1 MSADLRSGVVA
12 SGDVKIEPV
21 RKLTG
26 LYRPPPDK
34 SITHRALI
42 LAALAPGRSTISP
55 ISGAA
60 DVAHTVSCLRQLG
73 VAIEERQG
81 TWVIDSPGA
90 GGWTPPERALDC
102 GNSGTTMRLLA
113 GCLAGRPFD
122 STLIGDESLSRRPM
136 LRVAEPLQRM
146 GARIALADGGT
157 SPIKISGTPLRGIDY
172 ESPVASAQVKSAVLL
187 AGLGAAGETSVVEPT
202 PTRDH
207 TERMLAAT
215 GADCAIVLPSRPS
228 GDKRERLLASS
239 GEETEATPAR
249 RTIRLGNQRTLAPCD
264 WTIPGD
270 FSAAAFIIAAAVGV
284 HKAEVIVADVGLN
297 PTRIGL
303 LRILNRMGAR
313 LDVKRQDH
321 SECEPRGQIRLG
333 ATATLKAV
341 RVGEN
346 EVPGVIDELPVLAIL
361 AARAEGVTVIRGA
374 AELRHKES
382 DRIAAVTANLR
393 AMGAKVAELEDGW
406 AIEGP
411 TEWHAATIDPAGDHR
426 IAMAFSVAAL
436 WADGP
441 SVIHNAGVMAVSDPD
456 FLANLIALAR

>member
-1 MSADLRSGVVA
+1 MVA

-73 VAIEERQG
+73 VAVEERQG
-81 TWVIDSPGA
+81 TWVIDSPGV

-113 GCLAGRPFD
+113 GCLAGRPFG

-146 GARIALADGGT
+146 GAQIALAAGGA
-157 SPIKISGTPLRGIDY
+157 SPIKISGMSLRGIDY
-172 ESPVASAQVKSAVLL
+172 ELPVASAQVKAAVLL

-207 TERMLAAT
+207 TERMLAAA
-215 GADCAIVLPSRPS
+215 GVDCAIVLPSRPS
-228 GDKRERLLASS
+228 GDKRERLLASAS
-239 GEETEATPAR
+239 EAAEAAPHK
-249 RTIRLGNQRTLAPCD
+249 RTIRLGHQRTVTPCD

-297 PTRIGL
+297 PTRTGL

-313 LDVKRQDH
+313 FDVKRQDQG
-321 SECEPRGQIRLG
+321 ECEPRGQIRLR
-333 ATATLKAV
+333 ATAELKAV

-346 EVPGVIDELPVLAIL
+346 EVPGVIDELPVLAVL

-426 IAMAFSVAAL
+426 IAMAFAVAAL